1 MKRLFAIAVAIIS
14 LFSSAWAQQE
24 TLVYLESAETLTFD
38 EERHPD
44 AQLLRGH
51 VRFRHDDALMYC
63 DSAYFY
69 EQSNS
74 LDAFGHVRFV
84 QGDTLFGYCDK
95 LFYDGNRRFAKM
107 RHHVRLEDKSTI
119 LTTDSLNYDR
129 QNDLAWY
136 YTGGQI
142 VDSVNTL
149 TSRWGQYTSHDNQAL
164 FRGEVHL
171 KNDKFVMDA
180 DTLKYNTSTNVS
192 DIVGPTTILY
202 EEETT
207 IYTTLGWYNTQT
219 EQSELLN
226 HSLIIHSDGN
236 TMTGD
241 TIYYD
246 KQIGF
251 GRAIGHIEFI
261 DSADHI
267 TLYGHYG
274 EMWEHAAQGDHI
286 GFATDSA
293 LMVDWSDTTAFTYMH
308 GDTLFTEEI
317 PYQAV
322 NRIIQRDSVRQ
333 IIPRD
338 SILIDSVLTWQ
349 PPDTLMVLP
358 PPDTLWKDTA
368 YRQIRA
374 RHRVR
379 IYREDMQAVCDS
391 SRYNSRDSIMSLQG
405 MPIMWSNNQQV
416 SADKIDIYMRD
427 NEVDYLIGSGHAMII
442 QMKHPIYYNQ
452 LKGNEMKAY
461 IEDQEM
467 RQLDMEGDVEA
478 GVFPQEE
485 DSSFVAFNKVAS
497 ASARFYFKNKELD
510 RAVFLSKPTGTA
522 FPLKDLPES
531 ETHLEGFFWAGAERP
546 LFPDDVFR
554 SVEPTPR
561 NGQITEATEEQKQEA
576 KTKDKKGR
584 DKDRKKKKRR
594 VHQDNNDNE

>member
-1 MKRLFAIAVAIIS
+1 MKKGVAILTFCLLGIAA
-14 LFSSAWAQQE
+14 AWSESE
-24 TLVYLESAETLTFD
+24 TMVYLEQAETLIFD

-44 AQLLRGH
+44 AQILKGN

-69 EQSNS
+69 ESSNS

-95 LFYDGNRRFAKM
+95 LFYDGNTRFAKM
-107 RHHVRLEDKSTI
+107 RYHVKLEDKSTT

-129 QNDLAWY
+129 ANDLAWY

-149 TSRWGQYTSHDNQAL
+149 TSIWGQYTSHDNQAL

-180 DTLKYNTSTNVS
+180 DTLKYNTSTNIS
-192 DIVGPTTILY
+192 DIVGPTTIIY

-219 EQSELLN
+219 EQSELLQ
-226 HSLIIHSDGN
+226 HSLIVHTDGN

-246 KQIGF
+246 KQLGF
-251 GRAIGHIEFI
+251 GRAIGHIEFV

-274 EMWEHAAQGDHI
+274 EMWEETEKGNNI

-293 LMVDWSDTTAFTYMH
+293 LMVDWSDSTAFSYMH

-317 PYQAV
+317 AYKAV
-322 NRIIQRDSVRQ
+322 GEIIQHDSVRS
-333 IIPRD
+333 IVARD
-338 SILIDSVLTWQ
+338 SILIDSILTWQ
-349 PPDTLMVLP
+349 PPDTVMVLP
-358 PPDTLWKDTA
+358 APDTLWRDTA

-374 RHRVR
+374 RHGVR

-391 SRYNSRDSIMSLQG
+391 SRYNSRDSILSLYG
-405 MPIMWSNNQQV
+405 TPVMWSDDQQV
-416 SADKIDIYMRD
+416 SADMIDIYMKD
-427 NEVDYLIGSGHAMII
+427 NEADHLTGTGNAMII

-452 LKGNEMKAY
+452 ISGQEMIAY
-461 IEDQEM
+461 IENQEL
-467 RQLDMEGDVEA
+467 RQLDMDGGVEA

-497 ASARFYFKNKELD
+497 AKARFYFKDGALD
-510 RAVFLSKPTGTA
+510 RAVFLSKPVGTA
-522 FPLKDLPES
+522 FPLKDLPE
-531 ETHLEGFFWAGAERP
+531 EQTHLSGFFWAGAERP

-554 SVEPTPR
+554 KAARTPR
-561 NGQITEATEEQKQEA
+561 NGQITEASPEQKAEA
-576 KTKDKKGR
+576 RTKDKKGR
-584 DKDRKKKKRR
+584 DKDRKKKKSKSKT
-594 VHQDNNDNE
+594 NTE